1 MLKYRLI
8 FGSLMAVLFTAIIV
22 FDGWLDGSLTAAAGD
37 DKSVQATLLC
47 ILVALL
53 MIPAQLELAK
63 LAKAKNLTILL
74 PVTITASI
82 LFATSSYWLQMIQNP
97 QPFYFPLLGAITLLT
112 LFLYQYFRYG
122 TSNVLA
128 NCGVSFF
135 SIMYLG
141 LLSGFVVAIRTDFGL
156 WALLMFIFTIKS
168 SDIGAYTVGK
178 IFGKHKF
185 APKISPG
192 KTWEGMAGAAAAAA
206 IVAVCFAINCDI
218 IKPIPAAI
226 FGLSFA
232 FIGQFGDLA
241 ESMIKRDCEQKDSAN
256 NVPGFGGIL
265 DIIDSPLVAAPFG
278 YLFFMLSFR

>member
-82 LFATSSYWLQMIQNP
+82 LFATSSYWLQMMQIP
-97 QPFYFPLLGAITLLT
+97 QQFYFPLLGAITLLT

-168 SDIGAYTVGK
+168 SDIGAYTIGK

-192 KTWEGMAGAAAAAA
+192 KTWEGMAGAAALAA

-241 ESMIKRDCEQKDSAN
+241 ESMLKRDCEQKDSAN

-265 DIIDSPLVAAPFG
+265 DIVDSPLVAAPLA
-278 YLFFMLSFR
+278 YIFFMCFA

>member
-265 DIIDSPLVAAPFG
+265 DIVDSPLVAAPLA
-278 YLFFMLSFR
+278 YIFFMCFA

>member
-82 LFATSSYWLQMIQNP
+82 LFATSSYWLQMMQIP
-97 QPFYFPLLGAITLLT
+97 QQFYFPLLGAITLLT

-168 SDIGAYTVGK
+168 SDIGAYTIGK

-192 KTWEGMAGAAAAAA
+192 KTWEGMAGAAALAA

-265 DIIDSPLVAAPFG
+265 DIVDSPLVAAPLA
-278 YLFFMLSFR
+278 YIFFMCFA

>member
-112 LFLYQYFRYG
+112 LFLYQYFRSG

-168 SDIGAYTVGK
+168 SDIGAYTIGK

-241 ESMIKRDCEQKDSAN
+241 ESMLKRDCEQKDSAN

-265 DIIDSPLVAAPFG
+265 DIVDSPLVAAPLA
-278 YLFFMLSFR
+278 YIFFMCFA

>member
-1 MLKYRLI
+1 
-8 FGSLMAVLFTAIIV
+8 IV

-63 LAKAKNLTILL
+63 LAKTKNLTILL

-82 LFATSSYWLQMIQNP
+82 LFATSSYWLQMMQIP
-97 QPFYFPLLGAITLLT
+97 QQFYFPLLGAITLLT

-168 SDIGAYTVGK
+168 SDIGAYTIGK

-192 KTWEGMAGAAAAAA
+192 KTWEGMAGAAALAA

-241 ESMIKRDCEQKDSAN
+241 ESMLKRDCEQKDSAN

-265 DIIDSPLVAAPFG
+265 DIVDSPLVAAPLA
-278 YLFFMLSFR
+278 YIFFMCFA